1 MEKILQREIKNG
13 VRAGY
18 FTDITNASGKDL
30 PNFYDVDTI
39 AYSVGIYG
47 INGGLLRNR
56 QTGEIYAITCR
67 ATLVVLFRKN
77 SERLSSKE

>member
-1 MEKILQREIKNG
+1 MEKITQREIKNG

-18 FTDITNASGKDL
+18 FTDITSASDKDL
-30 PNFYDVDTI
+30 SNFYDVDTI

-47 INGGLLRNR
+47 INGGLLRNC

-67 ATLVVLFRKN
+67 ASNLFRFF
-77 SERLSSKE
+77 

>member
-18 FTDITNASGKDL
+18 FTDITNASDKDL

-47 INGGLLRNR
+47 INGGLLRHR

-67 ATLVVLFRKN
+67 ASNLFRFF
-77 SERLSSKE
+77 